1 MRGFWLIPAL
11 LAAAVVYAC
20 FDWESGVPAWF
31 RLSGELQQAHERIE
45 RLRVEIDELRGQSV
59 ALRDDPFA
67 IERAIR
73 EDLRLARPGE
83 LMVRFLPAPGSNP
96 RFP

>member
-1 MRGFWLIPAL
+1 MRGFWLVPAL
-11 LAAAVVYAC
+11 LAGALVYAS

-31 RLSGELQQAHERIE
+31 RLSEELQRAHGRIE
-45 RLRVEIDELRGQSV
+45 QLRVEIDELGGQSE

-83 LMVRFLPAPGSNP
+83 LVVRFLPAEGSNP